1 MKKIISLVVCLCLFA
16 IASVSTVFAEEGRV
30 TGAVAKIELAA
41 DQKSA
46 TVTIKDS
53 KSGENVVITVVDE
66 ETLGKFKDKKIVLD
80 DEIRSRFEKKDGKNT
95 SKLFRKTA
103 GC

>member
-1 MKKIISLVVCLCLFA
+1 MRRIVLVFVSLILVSVV
-16 IASVSTVFAEEGRV
+16 SVSGVLAEEGRV
-30 TGAVAKIELAA
+30 VGAVTKIEMAA

-46 TVTIKDS
+46 VVTVKDS
-53 KSGENVVITVVDE
+53 KSGESVTITVTDD
-66 ETLGKFKDKKIVLD
+66 ETLSKFKEKKIVLD
-80 DEIRSRFEKKDGKNT
+80 DEIRSRYEKKDGKNT

>member
-1 MKKIISLVVCLCLFA
+1 MKKIFLLVFSLSVFVISGV
-16 IASVSTVFAEEGRV
+16 TNVFAEEGRV
-30 TGAVAKIELAA
+30 TGAVAKIEMAA

-46 TVTIKDS
+46 VVTVKDS
-53 KSGENVVITVVDE
+53 KSDELVMILVVDE
-66 ETLGKFKDKKIVLD
+66 ETLGKLKEKKIVID
-80 DEIRSRFEKKDGKNT
+80 DEIRSRFDKKDGKNT